1 MPCPPRIWTISDRH
15 AGNRNQAAALAAAL
29 GGAERHVEVDF
40 AAPWRWLAPRLVGG
54 ALAALP
60 LSARTALQ
68 GEPPEIAI
76 GCGRQAALALRALKR
91 ALGKRVFTVQI
102 LDPRIAT
109 SAFDR
114 VIAPRHDRLHAN
126 NVIASIGALHAID
139 ADWIT
144 RARAEFPSF
153 ASLPRPLTVVLIGG
167 PHRHAGLDP
176 DAIDKLSAA
185 LAAHHAQVGGTI
197 HLVGSRRTP
206 ATLAPVLR
214 RAAQA
219 LGATLWLDAGDGPN
233 PYRGLLAHADR
244 VLVTADSVGMLSEAC
259 ALGVPVTSFCAYPLR
274 GKLARFDTALRAA
287 GLLSDLAHPLTPTA
301 PLRETAA
308 IAAQV
313 FSAWQGQGPGARG

>member
-29 GGAERHVEVDF
+29 GGAEQHVELEF

-60 LSARTALQ
+60 LTARAALQ
-68 GEPPEIAI
+68 SDPPEIAI
-76 GCGRQAALALRALKR
+76 GCGRQAALALRVLKR

-109 SAFDR
+109 GAFDR
-114 VIAPRHDRLHAN
+114 VIAPRHDRLHADN
-126 NVIASIGALHAID
+126 AIASIGALHAID
-139 ADWIT
+139 ADWIA
-144 RARAEFPSF
+144 RARADFP
-153 ASLPRPLTVVLIGG
+153 ALAALPRPLTVVLIGG
-167 PHRHAGLDP
+167 PHRHAGLDAV
-176 DAIDKLSAA
+176 AIGKLSAA

-197 HLVGSRRTP
+197 HLLGSRRTP
-206 ATLAPVLR
+206 TTLAAALR

-219 LGATLWLDAGDGPN
+219 LAAPVWLDAGDGPN
-233 PYRGLLAHADR
+233 PYRGLLAHADQ

-274 GKLARFDTALRAA
+274 GKLARFDAALRAA
-287 GLLSDLAHPLTPTA
+287 GLLSDLADPQTPTA

-313 FSAWQGQGPGARG
+313 FSAWQGQGRGERG